1 MRRKKNVGG
10 NNNKSSYSKG
20 GGAEKKKTTTKVGT
34 AAATAA
40 PRWVSPPPPSC
51 VHSKTGRWS
60 RVYPGHRRRTPR
72 ICTLA
77 YAPGMI
83 TISPRMKNGML
94 PRCPVYTKSKEVN
107 INISPRASIVIA
119 ANTVFHGNRRGER
132 PDAAA

>member
-1 MRRKKNVGG
+1 MRRRKKNVGG

-20 GGAEKKKTTTKVGT
+20 GGQKKKDNNQGWHRGGHRRSSVGV
-34 AAATAA
+34 A
-40 PRWVSPPPPSC
+40 PPPSC